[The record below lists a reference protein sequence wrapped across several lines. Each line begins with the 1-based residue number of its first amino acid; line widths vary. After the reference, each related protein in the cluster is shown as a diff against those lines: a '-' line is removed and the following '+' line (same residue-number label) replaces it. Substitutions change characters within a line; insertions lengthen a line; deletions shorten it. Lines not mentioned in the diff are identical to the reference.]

1 MASAA
6 HITSPWVK
14 HHGVFAPV
22 PSGTQIE
29 ADLFCGDRITL
40 ITGAVQF
47 DGDGNAEPQ
56 RGKTAFSAWK
66 YRDGG
71 PLEAKIKAYRIIG
84 GEFLEATR
92 FAQAEADLACEVEAQ
107 RRIVRAAH

>member
-6 HITSPWVK
+6 HITAPWVK

-40 ITGAVQF
+40 VTGAVQF
-47 DGDGNAEPQ
+47 DSDGNAEPQ
-56 RGKTAFSAWK
+56 RGKTAYSAWK

-71 PLEAKIKAYRIIG
+71 PMEAKIKAYRIIG
-84 GEFLEATR
+84 GEFMQATR
-92 FAQAEADLACEVEAQ
+92 LTQAEADLASAVEAQ